1 LEADA
6 VKWRLFIC
14 SDCDSD
20 DGVVIMQV
28 ADDAHPEAACKATD
42 HCPGCGSYLSLLGMG
57 DVEVS
62 GNALIHL
69 RMREPAEAD
78 E

>member
-1 LEADA
+1 M
-6 VKWRLFIC
+6 KWRLYIC

-20 DGVVIMQV
+20 AGVIVAQV
-28 ADDAHPEAACKATD
+28 EDDTPDEAGAPIQ
-42 HCPGCGSYLSLLGMG
+42 HCPGCGSYLSMLGMG
-57 DVEVS
+57 EVEVS

-69 RMREPAEAD
+69 RMREPSD